1 MMDTEQA
8 KPVDEQYVLKQYKD
22 KIDYYWSA
30 SRSNKNAYKRYRT
43 WSIILGALVTFVSSI
58 SAAEFVQSLPWLRIT
73 FAVATPIIAA
83 TLTVIGGLG
92 QNFHWG
98 ATWRDMVVN
107 ATRLEK
113 ERDRFMATSPEKKDI
128 KDEFL
133 KKGVQLSIDGLEPE
147 EIRDI
152 LDTEI
157 DYIRNRHQLG
167 AEIFTTMGT
176 FAPAMGMIGTLI
188 GLVQMLQRM
197 DDPSTIGPAMALAL
211 LTTFYGSIM
220 ANICCMPVAGKLKTR
235 SKEEMLVKEMIVQGI
250 ISLSNGDNHR
260 IVEQKLMAFIPPNK
274 IRSGFKTFSRA

>member
-1 MMDTEQA
+1 MDIATVLGIVSA
-8 KPVDEQYVLKQYKD
+8 FGLVFAAIFMGGGLNIFVNAPSLMIVLGGTIGVTLIAYPLKDVLGVLKVVQKALFT
-22 KIDYYWSA
+22 KNKSIDELI
-30 SRSNKNAYKRYRT
+30 KRFT
-43 WSIILGALVTFVSSI
+43 SF
-58 SAAEFVQSLPWLRIT
+58 
-73 FAVATPIIAA
+73 
-83 TLTVIGGLG
+83 
-92 QNFHWG
+92 
-98 ATWRDMVVN
+98 
-107 ATRLEK
+107 ATRTRKEGILSLES
-113 ERDRFMATSPEKKDI
+113 ELKDI